1 VTPAQE
7 RLLRRYCDLLAA
19 APVSVTAVRDP
30 AAAWERHVL
39 DALAALPLVRA
50 LAPARPIDVGSG
62 GGAPGIPLAVALGVP
77 VTLLEATGTKARFLR
92 DVVAELGL
100 ACPVAHARSEELAR
114 RAGRDAYDLALARAL
129 APPPVALELSLP
141 LVAPG
146 GHLVLWAGTVERAA
160 LDGVAAQLAARVERI
175 APAGGT
181 RTLALVAKM
190 GATPTRFPRRPG
202 MARKR
207 PLRAVPSP
215 Q

>member
-39 DALAALPLVRA
+39 DSLAALPLVRA
-50 LAPARPIDVGSG
+50 PPARPIDVGSG

-92 DVVAELGL
+92 DVVADLGL
-100 ACPVAHARSEELAR
+100 ACPIAHARSEELAR
-114 RAGRDAYDLALARAL
+114 GAGRDAYDLALARAL
-129 APPPVALELSLP
+129 APPPVALELCLP
-141 LVAPG
+141 LVRPG
-146 GHLVLWAGTVERAA
+146 GYLVLWAGAVDRAV
-160 LDGVAAQLAARVERI
+160 LDGVAAQLAARVEGI

-181 RTLALVAKM
+181 RTLALVAKT
-190 GATPTRFPRRPG
+190 GATPERFPRRPG
-202 MARKR
+202 MAGKR
-207 PLRAVPSP
+207 PLRAVPSS